1 MVAGIFL
8 QEVTHQVSLAFM
20 HYLLDNQCT
29 YSNIAYYLTGIRAYF
44 VVHGCDTTAFRHE
57 QLQYFQKSVKLHT
70 QFKSKPNTV
79 ITSYQL
85 ERTVYTFDTSPHSAI
100 FKPLYLF
107 TFFSFFLRFPNLL
120 PHTMISLDPTR

>member
-1 MVAGIFL
+1 MSHPATRALGKLSQAFTPSKSRTYSGMFRDSLGFLVVAGIFL
-8 QEVTHQVSLAFM
+8 QEVTHQVLLAFM
-20 HYLLDNQCT
+20 QYLLDYQCT

-79 ITSYQL
+79 IT
-85 ERTVYTFDTSPHSAI
+85 
-100 FKPLYLF
+100 
-107 TFFSFFLRFPNLL
+107 
-120 PHTMISLDPTR
+120 